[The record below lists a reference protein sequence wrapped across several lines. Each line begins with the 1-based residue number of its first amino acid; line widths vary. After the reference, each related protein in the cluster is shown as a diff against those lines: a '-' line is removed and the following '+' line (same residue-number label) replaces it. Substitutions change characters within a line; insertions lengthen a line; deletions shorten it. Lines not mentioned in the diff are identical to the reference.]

1 MKKRRPIRLTP
12 ADAEA
17 VLAALPLVV
26 EFEADTARQ
35 QTINESI
42 AFSVSHNL
50 ARSDFRFTLDEQRVI
65 AAAVFAAQQ
74 FLSGHL
80 NGFFPD
86 IQPEELA
93 DLRKYFFTYNR
104 LAASCSDW
112 LADG

>member
-42 AFSVSHNL
+42 AFSVSQKL
-50 ARSDFRFTLDEQRVI
+50 VRSDFRF
-65 AAAVFAAQQ
+65 
-74 FLSGHL
+74 HL
-80 NGFFPD
+80 
-86 IQPEELA
+86 QPSCRIL
-93 DLRKYFFTYNR
+93 LR
-104 LAASCSDW
+104 LARRRLICKNRTSALARSNRCSAAFSAF
-112 LADG
+112 LPHSSISPPILHAYFA

>member
-42 AFSVSHNL
+42 AFSVSQKL
-50 ARSDFRFTLDEQRVI
+50 VRSDFRFTLDEQRVI
-65 AAAVFAAQQ
+65 AAAVFAVQRK
-74 FLSGHL
+74 G
-80 NGFFPD
+80 G
-86 IQPEELA
+86 
-93 DLRKYFFTYNR
+93 DL
-104 LAASCSDW
+104 
-112 LADG
+112 

>member
-42 AFSVSHNL
+42 AFSVSQKL
-50 ARSDFRFTLDEQRVI
+50 VRSDFAL
-65 AAAVFAAQQ
+65 
-74 FLSGHL
+74 
-80 NGFFPD
+80 P
-86 IQPEELA
+86 
-93 DLRKYFFTYNR
+93 
-104 LAASCSDW
+104 
-112 LADG
+112 